1 MPLSQ
6 EVISMRENGLLTN
19 EDLTKLA
26 SIEANMLEASSD
38 DLEALVS
45 TIADALRAE
54 GFDKD
59 DFMKA
64 AQLIEIDEDGMKVDI
79 EKLAA
84 KLVNWSAKVPS
95 AGAVLSTLG
104 ESIIKHKAKIAPAF
118 LAAMTLALGAQA
130 ITGTK
135 AQQTGL
141 EKSLSDIKAQ
151 YPELK
156 ADKMTDQHFE
166 ALSTFSPSIAQSP
179 VVAGNLLLKMK
190 QWGSIDHKTVQ
201 DLIQMERGL
210 QEAKAPTMGL
220 FDIVRTTSGI
230 HELTMG
236 DKTTIFGTSI
246 S

>member
-6 EVISMRENGLLTN
+6 EVISMRENGFLTD
-19 EDLTKLA
+19 EDLSKLA
-26 SIEANMLEASSD
+26 SVEANMLEASSD
-38 DLEALVS
+38 DLLALVS

-54 GFDKD
+54 GFDQE

-64 AQLIEIDEDGMKVDI
+64 AHLIENDEGGLEVDA

-84 KLVNWSAKVPS
+84 KILNVSKYIPS
-95 AGAVLSTLG
+95 AGALLETIG
-104 ESIIKHKAKIAPAF
+104 EGIVKHKAKIAPAF

-141 EKSLSDIKAQ
+141 QKSLTDIKAQ

-210 QEAKAPTMGL
+210 QEAKAPAMGL
-220 FDIVRTTSGI
+220 SDVVRTTGGI
-230 HELTMG
+230 HQLTMG
-236 DKTTIFGTSI
+236 PKMTIFGTET
-246 S
+246 

>member
-6 EVISMRENGLLTN
+6 EVISMRENGLLTD

-26 SIEANMLEASSD
+26 SVEANMLEASSD

-54 GFDKD
+54 GFDQE

-64 AQLIEIDEDGMKVDI
+64 AQLIESDGVEFDV

-84 KLVNWSAKVPS
+84 KVLNISKYLPS
-95 AGAVLSTLG
+95 TGALLETISEGIV
-104 ESIIKHKAKIAPAF
+104 KHKAKIAPAF

-141 EKSLSDIKAQ
+141 QKSLTDIKAQ

-210 QEAKAPTMGL
+210 QEAKAPPMGL
-220 FDIVRTTSGI
+220 SDIVRTTGGI
-230 HELTMG
+230 HQLTMG
-236 DKTTIFGTSI
+236 GKTTIFGTAVG
-246 S
+246 